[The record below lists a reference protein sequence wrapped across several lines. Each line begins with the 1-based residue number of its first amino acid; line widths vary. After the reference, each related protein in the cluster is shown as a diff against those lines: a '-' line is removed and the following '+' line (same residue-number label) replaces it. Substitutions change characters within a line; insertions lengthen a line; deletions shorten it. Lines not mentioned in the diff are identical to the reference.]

1 MKLKRIRIGALFLAL
16 TVMFGIVGMAP
27 SLTLGVNASTAS
39 ELENKIDKL
48 EKEQKQLEKDLK
60 ALAQDKK
67 DEEKYQATLN
77 KQIASMETQIDAIEE
92 QLEVLGKN
100 IALKEKEIETKG
112 ADIEENY
119 ERMKQRLA
127 AMQLAG
133 DNSLLEAIFTAES
146 LSDLLTRAKMI
157 QAIAERDQALLNR
170 LSSEKRDIE
179 AAKVEIENDKAQ
191 TEAKKKTLDSKKASL
206 QSAYSKS
213 KKHME
218 DIEKEKADYEKRK
231 KQLDAEEAAAQKEL
245 DKLYA
250 ENQSTGTL
258 SPGGWMFPVPGS
270 RIYISSGYGWRWNH
284 TQYHTGVD
292 ICMWRNSDGSSAING
307 KNIVASKAGK
317 VISVVPNYGS
327 KTGYGAY
334 VVIDHGGGYST
345 LYAHCSLIS
354 VKKGDTVKQGQVI
367 GKVGNSG
374 NSTGPHL
381 HFEVRIGGKHTNP
394 MNYIKLP

>member
-1 MKLKRIRIGALFLAL
+1 MKSKRTKIGALLLAV
-16 TVMFGIVGMAP
+16 TVMFGIIGTAP
-27 SLTLGVNASTAS
+27 SLSMAASASTAS
-39 ELENKIDKL
+39 ELENKLDKL

-67 DEEKYQATLN
+67 NEQKYQATLD
-77 KQIASMETQIDAIEE
+77 KQITSLETQIDTLEQ
-92 QLEVLGKN
+92 QLEAYSSN
-100 IALKEKEIETKG
+100 IALKEKEIETKS

-119 ERMKQRLA
+119 ELMKQRLA

-133 DNSLLEAIFTAES
+133 DNSLLEAIFTAQS

-157 QAIAERDQALLNR
+157 QAIAERDQALINR
-170 LSSEKRDIE
+170 LSTEKRDIE
-179 AAKVEIENDKAQ
+179 AAKKEIESDKAQ
-191 TEAKKKTLDSKKASL
+191 VEAKKKTLDSKKASL

-213 KKHME
+213 KKHMA

-231 KQLDAEEAAAQKEL
+231 EQLDKEEAEAQKEL

-250 ENQSTGTL
+250 ENPSGGTL
-258 SPGGWMFPVPGS
+258 SPGGWMFPVPGT
-270 RIYISSGYGWRWNH
+270 RIYISSGYGWRWNN
-284 TQYHTGVD
+284 TQYHSGVD

-307 KNIVASKAGK
+307 KNIVAAKAGK
-317 VISVVPNYGS
+317 VISVIKKYSS

-334 VVIDHGGGYST
+334 VVIDHGGGFST

-354 VKKGDTVKQGQVI
+354 VQQGQTVKQGQVI

-381 HFEVRIGGKHTNP
+381 HFEVRINGKHTNP